1 MTRFNLWITD
11 EHGSKV
17 ICHGSQGEMNDLA
30 LSPALTGLAALGAV
44 HVLPDHEEPSH
55 CLSPALGRLQPCS
68 APEGEPRP

>member
-17 ICHGSQGEMNDLA
+17 ICHGDQSEMNDLA
-30 LSPALTGLAALGAV
+30 LSPVARLAALGAV

-55 CLSPALGRLQPCS
+55 CLSPAPAGLQH
-68 APEGEPRP
+68 GEAGNG